1 MIVIKVIFIILRK
14 KDYKDRRV
22 GTIMTPL
29 EALNDLREI
38 NGWNDKEF
46 NKRLDIIEKSLKA
59 LEIIKEKLSPLAKAT
74 FLPMT
79 QEEYELVREVLL

>member
-1 MIVIKVIFIILRK
+1 
-14 KDYKDRRV
+14 
-22 GTIMTPL
+22 MTPL

-59 LEIIKEKLSPLAKAT
+59 LEIIKKCTAKERYIVLDEDNYNFDKET
-74 FLPMT
+74 T
-79 QEEYELVREVLL
+79 ITKEELKLVREVLL